1 MCRERCGFV
10 LAVSLAGL
18 ITSAALGQQEKER
31 RIDLAKV
38 PAAVKRAADMAAP
51 DVTWHHASKETRTIY
66 ELTGKNAHGREVEVE
81 VTPEGEVIE
90 IETAIPLR
98 EVPKVALDAFKAKY
112 PHLKAT
118 GAESVWE
125 RGRIV
130 AYDILT
136 RKDHK
141 SVEYRVSPDGK
152 TVEFGEEE
160 EEEEK

>member
-1 MCRERCGFV
+1 MRRERCGFV
-10 LAVSLAGL
+10 LAVGLAGL
-18 ITSAALGQQEKER
+18 ISSAALGQQEKEQK
-31 RIDLAKV
+31 IDLAKV
-38 PAAVKRAADMAAP
+38 PAAVRRAADMAAP
-51 DVTWHHASKETRTIY
+51 GVTWHHASQETKTIY

-90 IETAIPLR
+90 VETAIPLH
-98 EVPKVALDAFKAKY
+98 EVPKAALDAFKAKY

-152 TVEFGEEE
+152 TVKLEEE
-160 EEEEK
+160 EEAEEK

>member
-1 MCRERCGFV
+1 MRRERCGFV
-10 LAVSLAGL
+10 LAVGLAGL
-18 ITSAALGQQEKER
+18 ITSAALGQQEKEQ

-38 PAAVKRAADMAAP
+38 PATVKKAADMAAP
-51 DVTWHHASKETRTIY
+51 GVTWHHASKEAKTIY

-90 IETAIPLR
+90 IETAIPLS
-98 EVPKVALDAFKAKY
+98 EVPKVALDAFKAKH

-125 RGRIV
+125 GGKIV

-152 TVEFGEEE
+152 TVKFGEEE

>member
-1 MCRERCGFV
+1 MRRERCGVV
-10 LAVSLAGL
+10 LAVGLAGL
-18 ITSAALGQQEKER
+18 ITSAALGQQEKEQ

-38 PAAVKRAADMAAP
+38 PAAVKKAADMAAP
-51 DVTWHHASKETRTIY
+51 GVTWHHASKETKTIY

-90 IETAIPLR
+90 IETAIPLS

-112 PHLKAT
+112 PHFKAT
-118 GAESVWE
+118 GAESVE
-125 RGRIV
+125 EGGKVV

-136 RKDHK
+136 RKGHK

-152 TVEFGEEE
+152 TVKFGEEE